1 MIFRFI
7 FGTRNIRAKKKTK
20 ISKEHV
26 ALREEARRVVH
37 ARLEH
42 FNQFY
47 NFAYKKVFIKD
58 QRSRWGSCSSLG
70 NLNFNYRIALL
81 PPELQ
86 DYLIVHELCHLGEMN
101 HSRAFWSLVER
112 AIPNYRQLH
121 QELRHISIRGILKS

>member
-7 FGTRNIRAKKKTK
+7 FGARKIRAKKKVR

-26 ALREEARRVVH
+26 ALREEARRIAH

-47 NFAYKKVFIKD
+47 NFKYKKVFIKD

-101 HSRAFWSLVER
+101 HSRAFWSLVAR
-112 AIPNYRQLH
+112 TIPDYRQLH
-121 QELRHISIRGILKS
+121 GRLRHISIRGILKA